1 MKTVSSRLGCRVV
14 GVAALF
20 LLAASRVTLAQSL
33 YFADVDIVNAT
44 ADPNRNA
51 IRVLDLSTN
60 EVQNVIATGDGV
72 RGLDVDPVARKIYW
86 TDVNNFVIRRAD
98 LNGSGQVDLITSGLA
113 FPSALRL
120 DMAGGRFYWGD
131 QTNEGIFRSNL
142 ENPAIESSVS
152 DVPFFRG
159 VAFDHAA
166 GKVYWTTSNTSTTGR
181 IYRAND
187 GGSEPEIVITG
198 LGKPG
203 NLALDVAGNRIYW
216 TDAIARVV
224 RRAHLDGTD
233 VQTIYTGGEFIG
245 TPKGIALD
253 LAAGKVYWGND
264 VYDFDSGG
272 FMQGTIL
279 RMNLDGSNQEPLVT
293 GLGSVNDIV
302 HGPAAAP
309 PCVADFNHANGITV
323 QDIFDFLS
331 AWFAGAPSA
340 DVNGGGLSVQDIFD
354 FLSAWFAG
362 C

>member
-1 MKTVSSRLGCRVV
+1 MNIASSRRGVLFV
-14 GVAALF
+14 GVVALIA
-20 LLAASRVTLAQSL
+20 LAAPRLTLAQFL

-60 EVQNVIATGDGV
+60 EVQTVISTGDGV
-72 RGLDVDPVARKIYW
+72 RGLDVDPVAGKVYW
-86 TDVNNFVIRRAD
+86 TDVNNFVIRRAG
-98 LNGSGQVDLITSGLA
+98 LNGAGQVDLITSGLA

-120 DMAGGRFYWGD
+120 DVAGGRFYWGD

-142 ENPAIESSVS
+142 ENPAAEGSVT

-159 VAFDHAA
+159 VAFDHAG

-181 IYRAND
+181 IYRASD
-187 GGSEPEIVITG
+187 GGADTEIVITG

-216 TDAIARVV
+216 TDQIARVV

-233 VQTIYTGGEFIG
+233 VQTLYTGNEFIG

-279 RMNLDGSNQEPLVT
+279 RMDLDGSNQEPLVT
-293 GLGSVNDIV
+293 GLGSVNDLV
-302 HGPAAAP
+302 LGPAAAP

-323 QDIFDFLS
+323 QDIFDFLA
-331 AWFAGAPSA
+331 AWFAGSPSA

-354 FLSAWFAG
+354 FLSRWFAG